1 MTTAPQVGSPRP
13 QTSAGTLRARLS
25 SATASTPA
33 FDFREALGLIV
44 PLCVELAE
52 LHRQGQSLHVHPSS
66 LRLLGGMLAVAPDL
80 SQALPPNPHDLAC
93 LSPESRHG
101 TRGGSRASI
110 YSIGAILYELITG
123 KSVGPGMLRPS
134 EVVQGLPAAL
144 ELILSKALVADPT
157 HRPDDLN
164 ALAQALHELAPKHSM
179 TPPPADVTHL
189 DHDNNLD
196 VDVSLSMLPPIPKTP
211 KAVGSSPFEMQVQ
224 VQEPIRAA
232 RPRMDDAS
240 NELLSLKARLEADQR
255 PRYVIAKDGM
265 DHGPFSAVELLQQI
279 ATHTFVEEDI
289 LRDTLGGDERTIKD
303 WEEFAPFA
311 DHARRHRDIKAEKE
325 AIQRVVVQEGRST
338 RSKAFLGVA
347 ALAALLVAAGAWFLT
362 ARGQKNDSIIVQEA
376 SQSSVETNEG
386 LTGKKT
392 GSGKRGRVVGSQG
405 GIPILGGGMSCEGA
419 QAAYVEEMSIGGP
432 KGQADL
438 TAGQYGSILN
448 SGSYFSHCGIPDS
461 MKLSICAAVQNG
473 RAVGVSITTSPRDAG
488 KSSCVASAVRRL
500 SFPSH
505 PKLDVT
511 RTSF

>member
-1 MTTAPQVGSPRP
+1 
-13 QTSAGTLRARLS
+13 
-25 SATASTPA
+25 
-33 FDFREALGLIV
+33 
-44 PLCVELAE
+44 
-52 LHRQGQSLHVHPSS
+52 
-66 LRLLGGMLAVAPDL
+66 
-80 SQALPPNPHDLAC
+80 
-93 LSPESRHG
+93 
-101 TRGGSRASI
+101 
-110 YSIGAILYELITG
+110 
-123 KSVGPGMLRPS
+123 
-134 EVVQGLPAAL
+134 
-144 ELILSKALVADPT
+144 
-157 HRPDDLN
+157 
-164 ALAQALHELAPKHSM
+164 
-179 TPPPADVTHL
+179 
-189 DHDNNLD
+189 
-196 VDVSLSMLPPIPKTP
+196 
-211 KAVGSSPFEMQVQ
+211 
-224 VQEPIRAA
+224 
-232 RPRMDDAS
+232 
-240 NELLSLKARLEADQR
+240 LEADQR